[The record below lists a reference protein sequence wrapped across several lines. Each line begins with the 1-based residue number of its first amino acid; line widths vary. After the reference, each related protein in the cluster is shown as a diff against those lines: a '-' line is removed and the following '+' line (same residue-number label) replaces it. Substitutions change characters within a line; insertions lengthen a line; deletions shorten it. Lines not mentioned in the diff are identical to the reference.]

1 MWLPVAVWQVRL
13 RTAGYTL
20 YCMLYFNL
28 LYITSHAAM
37 GCTPMTLHAA
47 SRASVV
53 LHLHLNRCVAK
64 VVASRPV
71 IGWRLHAPS
80 NSTQIADGCGVGQ
93 LLCFR
98 RMQAITAN
106 TVIAYITHNDRPN
119 IPSASSRHRAKRRC
133 GRSSLHYAAKYA
145 TQQKQ
150 EFVSKT
156 PSKCCRML
164 ELRFRAVKW
173 RNRARDEM
181 DCIYMWVK
189 KTRHET
195 VAHNFTKNWLILNFF
210 SLLHSVRNL
219 YQSHN

>member
-80 NSTQIADGCGVGQ
+80 NSTQIADGCAIGQ

-106 TVIAYITHNDRPN
+106 TVIAYITHDDRPN
-119 IPSASSRHRAKRRC
+119 IHQRQAGTERSDVAAGRLCITRQNMRHNKSKNLSVKRRRNVVEC
-133 GRSSLHYAAKYA
+133 WNCD
-145 TQQKQ
+145 
-150 EFVSKT
+150 FVQWNGGTELETRWTVYTCESKKNKT
-156 PSKCCRML
+156 RKCCP
-164 ELRFRAVKW
+164 
-173 RNRARDEM
+173 
-181 DCIYMWVK
+181 
-189 KTRHET
+189 
-195 VAHNFTKNWLILNFF
+195 
-210 SLLHSVRNL
+210 
-219 YQSHN
+219 